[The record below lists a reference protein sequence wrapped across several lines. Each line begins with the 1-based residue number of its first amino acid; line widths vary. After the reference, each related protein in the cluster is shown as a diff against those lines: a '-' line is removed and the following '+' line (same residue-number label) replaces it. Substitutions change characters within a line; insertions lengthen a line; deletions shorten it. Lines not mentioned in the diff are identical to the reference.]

1 MDLVNFQQ
9 SAIRLLAVLFSL
21 TNYRG
26 VSTRAQSGFPRG
38 VVDIKAECSAK
49 NSPNSSR
56 KSLKQDKD
64 T

>member
-9 SAIRLLAVLFSL
+9 SAIRLLSCSRLQIIG
-21 TNYRG
+21 G

-49 NSPNSSR
+49 NSPSSSR
-56 KSLKQDKD
+56 ESLKQNKD